1 MARAR
6 PRRPSM
12 SKAYRHEQ
20 ILKLI
25 RSHPVHSQTELGAA
39 LERRGLRT
47 SQVTL
52 SRDLRDLGLVKSAG
66 GYVVVAPAG
75 AAPAHEPG
83 PAAELGRVLR
93 EFARDLRPAQNLVV
107 IKTEPGAAPT
117 VAAALDAE
125 NWREVVGSLAGD
137 DTVLLISSDA
147 AAVRRLLRRLRGLLA
162 A

>member
-1 MARAR
+1 
-6 PRRPSM
+6 M

-25 RSHPVHSQTELGAA
+25 RAQRLHSQTELAA
-39 LERRGLRT
+39 SLERRGMRI

-52 SRDLRDLGLVKSAG
+52 SRDLRDLGVVKSAA
-66 GYVVVAPAG
+66 GYVAVPRAGADPAPARE
-75 AAPAHEPG
+75 A
-83 PAAELGRVLR
+83 AAELARVLR
-93 EFARDLRPAQNLVV
+93 EFVRDLRPAQNLVV

-137 DTVLLISSDA
+137 DTVLLISADA
-147 AAVRRLLRRLRGLLA
+147 ATGRRLWRRLREILA

>member
-1 MARAR
+1 
-6 PRRPSM
+6 M

-25 RSHPVHSQTELGAA
+25 RSRPLHSQTELAAA
-39 LERRGLRT
+39 LERRGLHI

-52 SRDLRDLGLVKSAG
+52 SRDLRDLGLVKSAA
-66 GYVVVAPAG
+66 GYVVAPPAG
-75 AAPAHEPG
+75 DAAAARESG
-83 PAAELGRVLR
+83 PATELGRILR
-93 EFARDLRPAQNLVV
+93 EFVRDLRPAQNLVV

-137 DTVLLISSDA
+137 DTVLLISADA
-147 AAVRRLLRRLRGLLA
+147 AAGRRLLRHLRDILA